1 MCVLA
6 YSFTKK
12 YFRWE
17 PIHVHNNPF
26 CYILVKFLRC
36 PRSRLN
42 YQLKM
47 RFLWFAFFTVTS
59 CRSLEA
65 KMEEKSTCN
74 SIPHSGWQPRWHT
87 VRSRGGEEQEVK
99 ASDTTGG
106 NCACWLLAASARL
119 ENSSGRMETQHNH
132 STQVYTILPDDG
144 NIWMHKYLT
153 ELHIISQNGTWP
165 MSTEWWMD
173 KHL

>member
-1 MCVLA
+1 MYVLA

-65 KMEEKSTCN
+65 KLEENSTRN

-87 VRSRGGEEQEVK
+87 VRSRGGEEQVVK

-106 NCACWLLAASARL
+106 NCACWLWLLQHAWKTVQGEWKHNTTTPLRCIPSFL
-119 ENSSGRMETQHNH
+119 MMEIFECT
-132 STQVYTILPDDG
+132 SI
-144 NIWMHKYLT
+144 
-153 ELHIISQNGTWP
+153 
-165 MSTEWWMD
+165 
-173 KHL
+173 